1 MEATLST
8 ETAVPLVLGTL
19 GLLGSG
25 TQAAPALS
33 RTQSFELPLA
43 CAQALPL
50 FTAPGERLWAPGWEP
65 EMLSGGTGRGSVFRT
80 RSGERETVWIV
91 AEYAPEQGRA
101 SYARIAQG
109 SNMGMVDVRCRALEA
124 RRSEISVNY
133 TLTGLTP
140 EGRAF
145 VQGFLAPDAY
155 ADFIKEWRTAILAA
169 LQHTP

>member
-1 MEATLST
+1 MST
-8 ETAVPLVLGTL
+8 ETTLPLLLGAL
-19 GLLGSG
+19 GLLSPGA
-25 TQAAPALS
+25 QAAPALS

-43 CAQALPL
+43 CAEALPL

-80 RSGERETVWIV
+80 HDGERETVWIV
-91 AEYAPEQGRA
+91 TDYAPEQGRA

-109 SNMGMVDVRCRALEA
+109 SNMGMVDVRCRALA
-124 RRSEISVNY
+124 PKRSEISVTY

-145 VQGFLAPDAY
+145 VQTFLAPEAY
-155 ADFIKEWRTAILAA
+155 ADFIREWQTSILAA
-169 LQHTP
+169 LQHPPQG